1 MSNSALSLAFA
12 TDLPGVEKSVLV
24 ALADYADDDKGETC
38 WPSIAQL
45 VKKCGWSERA
55 VQKSILSL
63 EQAGH
68 ITRLVK
74 PGRGVIYTVHPRT
87 TCTPAPRAPAQD
99 SAKTPAPRAPKPLR
113 TPILEKE
120 DSIRPTDNGAR
131 SDVPDAAFEAVRKAA
146 WLVGR
151 SDADRKILADWI
163 GQGLDVDED
172 IIPTIRDCL
181 VDRDDTTSSLN
192 RFTAAIS
199 KRLAKRSISNQPKA
213 KPPALA
219 DVGDGADGY
228 RKALPESLR
237 RGLLQ
242 DCEIRLEGGAL
253 VHIPRT
259 GFAAE
264 ELKTTHRADLARAA
278 RQSGFEPAAIIIR
291 DIAPRAAL
299 AR

>member
-1 MSNSALSLAFA
+1 
-12 TDLPGVEKSVLV
+12 VLV
-24 ALADYADDDKGETC
+24 ALADYADNDKGETC

-55 VQKSILSL
+55 VQKSIVSL
-63 EQAGH
+63 EQFGH

-87 TCTPAPRAPAQD
+87 TCTPALRTPPQD
-99 SAKTPAPRAPKPLR
+99 SAQTPAPRAPKPLR
-113 TPILEKE
+113 TPIPKKE
-120 DSIRPTDNGAR
+120 DSIQPTVNATR
-131 SDVPDAAFEAVRKAA
+131 SNAPEFDAAFDAVRKAA

-163 GQGLDVDED
+163 RQGLDVDED
-172 IIPTIRDCL
+172 IIPTIRECL
-181 VDRDDTTSSLN
+181 TDRDDTTSSLN
-192 RFTAAIS
+192 RFAGAIS
-199 KRLAKRSISNQPKA
+199 KRLAKRSGSNPTKA
-213 KPPALA
+213 KPLPLA

-278 RQSGFEPAAIIIR
+278 RQSGFAPNAIIIR